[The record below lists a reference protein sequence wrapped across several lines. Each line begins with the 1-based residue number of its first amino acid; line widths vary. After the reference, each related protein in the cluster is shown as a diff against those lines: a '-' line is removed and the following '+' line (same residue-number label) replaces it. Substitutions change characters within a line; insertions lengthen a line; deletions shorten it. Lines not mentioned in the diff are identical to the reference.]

1 MSAMK
6 GGHIMEQRV
15 PGSSRA
21 NRRPEG
27 PRPTQSAGTRRAGA
41 HVLWPTRLGHIA
53 LVGVLAT
60 TGCLAQEGGSGN
72 DGSIADAGLADG
84 DARERGDGGGS
95 DRALAAIQPPRG
107 ASSRGSGGDTAPA
120 GSFVTIGA
128 VQYALIVPNTYRAN
142 QPAPLIVVVA
152 GAQGAATLANALL
165 LNAASVGPRGA
176 ILAVVDAMIY
186 VDAAGAAAQML
197 DDVRARYNVDNDR
210 SYLLGDAEGVAAAF
224 ELGLQRRQSWFAAL
238 WGNDLVAVPLS
249 RPARGAAEVGVAPW
263 ANVSPG
269 GLTAFARQVVAA
281 LREGGY
287 RLPQDAP
294 YGGSG
299 ATTRGSVA
307 TQQAALRFFADKVRQ

>member
-1 MSAMK
+1 
-6 GGHIMEQRV
+6 MEQRV
-15 PGSSRA
+15 PGISRA
-21 NRRPEG
+21 KRRPEG
-27 PRPTQSAGTRRAGA
+27 PTPAESAGTRQAGE
-41 HVLWPTRLGHIA
+41 HVLRRLLGVIG
-53 LVGVLAT
+53 LVSVLTA
-60 TGCLAQEGGSGN
+60 TGCLAQEGGSGS
-72 DGSIADAGLADG
+72 DGSIADAGFADG

-107 ASSRGSGGDTAPA
+107 ASSRGSGGGTAPT

-128 VQYALIVPNTYRAN
+128 VQYALIVPNAYRAN
-142 QPAPLIVVVA
+142 QPAPLVVVVA
-152 GAQGAATLANALL
+152 GAQGAAALANALL

-176 ILAVVDAMIY
+176 IIAVVDAMIY

-210 SYLLGDAEGVAAAF
+210 TYLLGDAEGVAAAF

-249 RPARGAAEVGVAPW
+249 RPARSAAEVGVAPW

-269 GLTAFARQVVAA
+269 GLAVFARQVVAA
-281 LREGGY
+281 LRAGGY

-307 TQQAALRFFADKVRQ
+307 AQQAALRFFADKVRL